1 VSLPPPSHSP
11 PQSPE
16 ERLRTAL
23 RVFAAAAAMVI
34 ITLLLMQI
42 IHRVTDAP
50 AETPEGVAEGGAP
63 PEPAAETPAE
73 PVAEAPAAPTA
84 PPVPESES
92 GLRISAVEPVK
103 VRVEIDG
110 VERYDAVLCAS
121 LDTTCEERVLKFPLA
136 AEMAVEV
143 ADLTRLRVSY
153 NGARVEPLGNLSA
166 SRRLVFIDDA
176 RR

>member
-1 VSLPPPSHSP
+1 MSLPPPPQTPP
-11 PQSPE
+11 PQSSE

-50 AETPEGVAEGGAP
+50 AETPEMPETVAEGEP
-63 PEPAAETPAE
+63 PPVE
-73 PVAEAPAAPTA
+73 PVAELPAAPAAPL
-84 PPVPESES
+84 VPDSES

>member
-1 VSLPPPSHSP
+1 MSPTPPS
-11 PQSPE
+11 QSPE

-50 AETPEGVAEGGAP
+50 AETPETPETVAEGAP
-63 PEPAAETPAE
+63 PPVE
-73 PVAEAPAAPTA
+73 PVAELPAAPAAPL
-84 PPVPESES
+84 VPDSES

>member
-1 VSLPPPSHSP
+1 MSLPPPPYSLP
-11 PQSPE
+11 PQSSE

-50 AETPEGVAEGGAP
+50 AETPETPEAVAEGEAP
-63 PEPAAETPAE
+63 PVE
-73 PVAEAPAAPTA
+73 PVAELPAAPPA
-84 PPVPESES
+84 PLVPDSES

>member
-1 VSLPPPSHSP
+1 
-11 PQSPE
+11 
-16 ERLRTAL
+16 
-23 RVFAAAAAMVI
+23 VFAAAAAMVI

-42 IHRVTDAP
+42 IHRITDAP
-50 AETPEGVAEGGAP
+50 AEAPEEQAAAEGAEPPAPAEEGAP
-63 PEPAAETPAE
+63 EA
-73 PVAEAPAAPTA
+73 VAEAPAAPA
-84 PPVPESES
+84 PPPVPEAES

>member
-1 VSLPPPSHSP
+1 MSLPPPQASA
-11 PQSPE
+11 PQSSE

-50 AETPEGVAEGGAP
+50 AETPETPETVAEGAP
-63 PEPAAETPAE
+63 PPVE
-73 PVAEAPAAPTA
+73 PVAELPAAPAAPL
-84 PPVPESES
+84 VPDSES

>member
-1 VSLPPPSHSP
+1 M
-11 PQSPE
+11 
-16 ERLRTAL
+16 RTAL

-42 IHRVTDAP
+42 IHRITDAP
-50 AETPEGVAEGGAP
+50 PETPEALTEGGTP
-63 PEPAAETPAE
+63 PAE
-73 PVAEAPAAPTA
+73 PGAEPAVEPAEAVEAVAEAPMA

>member
-1 VSLPPPSHSP
+1 MSLPPPS
-11 PQSPE
+11 QSPE

-50 AETPEGVAEGGAP
+50 AETPETPETVAEGAP
-63 PEPAAETPAE
+63 PPVE
-73 PVAEAPAAPTA
+73 PVAELPAAPAAPL
-84 PPVPESES
+84 VPDSES

>member
-1 VSLPPPSHSP
+1 MSAAPHTPPP
-11 PQSPE
+11 QTPE

-42 IHRVTDAP
+42 IHRITDAP
-50 AETPEGVAEGGAP
+50 AEAPEEQAAEGAATPAP
-63 PEPAAETPAE
+63 AEEGAAEA
-73 PVAEAPAAPTA
+73 VAEAPAAPA
-84 PPVPESES
+84 PPPVPESES